1 MGERVNYEFE
11 NGVARITMDDGKV
24 NVISPEMLEE
34 LNQAFDMAEKDRAV
48 VLLGGK
54 AGIFS
59 AGFDLKVL
67 RSGDSARIFAMLRG
81 CADLALRIL
90 TFKKPVVTFS
100 MGHTY
105 PAGLFLML
113 ASDLRLGTRGDFAW
127 GFNEVV
133 IGLTLP
139 QYSIELAR
147 QRLTPSYLSRAT
159 LTGELFAPDEALTA
173 GLMDILCAPEEIEAK
188 ANAAAISLTKINH
201 DAHFATKLKVRRQY
215 IDDLKAAIE
224 AELPRAEVRL
234 A

>member
-1 MGERVNYEFE
+1 MSERVKYELVD
-11 NGVARITMDDGKV
+11 GVSLITMDDGKV
-24 NVISPEMLEE
+24 NVISPEMIEE
-34 LNQAFDMAEKDRAV
+34 LNEAFDKAEKDRGV

-54 AGIFS
+54 TGIFS

-67 RSGDSARIFAMLRG
+67 RSGDSGRIFKMLRG

-90 TFKKPVVTFS
+90 TFKTPVVSYS

-113 ASDLRLGTRGDFAW
+113 ASDLRLGTKGEFAW

-147 QRLTPSYLSRAT
+147 QRLSPSYLSRAA
-159 LTGELFAPDEALTA
+159 LTGELFAPEEALTA
-173 GLMDILCAPEEIEAK
+173 GFMDILCSADEIGAK
-188 ANAAAISLTKINH
+188 AFAAALQLTKINH
-201 DAHFATKLKVRRQY
+201 DAHYATKLKVRRRY
-215 IDDLKAAIE
+215 IDELKAAIE
-224 AELPRAEVRL
+224 AELPLSAVGV
-234 A
+234 